1 MQIIIGLGNPGAKYS
16 NTWHN
21 LGFMAV
27 DKFAVKHGLN
37 YKAGK
42 GKYYSATGFVNFKK
56 VFIVK
61 PVTYMNLS
69 GIAVKEILSYY
80 DADISD
86 ILIVYDD
93 INLDFGSIRIRKS
106 GSAGGHNGIKSIINS
121 LGTNEFSRLRIGF
134 RTDVITSM
142 LDKNPNILPDVVT
155 SRIPEKMNEEIE
167 ISLEKSVDSIELMLK
182 EGIVKTMNLFNT
194 KNELE

>member
-27 DKFAVKHGLN
+27 DKFAIINDLN
-37 YKAGK
+37 FKAGK
-42 GKYYSATGFVNFKK
+42 GKYYSAAGFVNFKK
-56 VFIVK
+56 VVIVK

-69 GIAVKEILSYY
+69 GIAVKEILAYY

-86 ILIVYDD
+86 ALIVYDD
-93 INLDFGSIRIRKS
+93 INLDIGSVRIRKS
-106 GSAGGHNGIKSIINS
+106 GTSGGHNGIKSIINAM
-121 LGTNEFSRLRIGF
+121 GTNEFPRLRIGF
-134 RTDVITSM
+134 RTNVIASI
-142 LDKNPNILPDVVT
+142 LDKNPNVLPDVVL

-167 ISLEKSVDSIELMLK
+167 ISLEKSIDSIEMLLEK
-182 EGIVKTMNLFNT
+182 GIDKAMNYFNT
-194 KNELE
+194 KNEIN